1 MRLALFI
8 GALLITT
15 FVMGCAPTAA
25 PTDRATIKFHLSHFD
40 PGVVRVPVGVPV
52 TLKLENNDP
61 IEHEWIV
68 GPPDIHEVHRHGTE
82 AYHEGRATEVTVP
95 PFSSKAT
102 TITFDRP
109 GDHEYICHLPGHE
122 EYGMKGVLRVV

>member
-1 MRLALFI
+1 MKFLGLV

-25 PTDRATIKFHLSHFD
+25 ASDQATIRFHLSHFD
-40 PGVVRVPVGVPV
+40 PGVIRAPAGVPV
-52 TLKLENNDP
+52 TLKLENDDP

-68 GPPDIHEVHRHGTE
+68 GAADVHEVHRHGTE

-95 PFSSKAT
+95 PFSSKTT
-102 TITFDRP
+102 TITYDRP
-109 GDHEYICHLPGHE
+109 GDYEFICHLPGHE